1 MMVDDEVSRAAWR
14 KRLARHLQAIMKERG
29 LNLVLLPDLDRVDTP
44 FTAALAQ
51 AYHEGL
57 EGARKRGL

>member
-1 MMVDDEVSRAAWR
+1 MMVDDEVARSKWRA
-14 KRLARHLQAIMKERG
+14 RLHDHCKAIMKERG
-29 LNLVLLPDLDRVDTP
+29 LNAVLLPELARVDTP

>member
-1 MMVDDEVSRAAWR
+1 MMADDDQARARWR
-14 KRLARHLQAIMKERG
+14 ARLYAHCQAIMKERG
-29 LNLVLLPDLDRVDTP
+29 LNAVLLPDLGRVDTP

>member
-1 MMVDDEVSRAAWR
+1 MMVDDDVARANWR
-14 KRLARHLQAIMKERG
+14 ARLALHCQAIMKERG
-29 LNLVLLPDLDRVDTP
+29 LNRVLLPDLERVDTP